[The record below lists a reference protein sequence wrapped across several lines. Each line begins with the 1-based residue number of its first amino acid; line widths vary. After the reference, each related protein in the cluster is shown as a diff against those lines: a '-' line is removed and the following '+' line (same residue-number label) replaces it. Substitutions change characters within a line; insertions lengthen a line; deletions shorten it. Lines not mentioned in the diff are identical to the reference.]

1 MKPCTKTECDYYSS
15 YEFVSG
21 NLEAVPNRIGICSN
35 CKHFTFFD
43 LLRVGGETVALPKAK
58 EPEAVKPQSP
68 ASSEAPKPKKGK

>member
-35 CKHFTFFD
+35 CKHFGFFD
-43 LLRVGGETVALPKAK
+43 LLRVGGEAVALPKAK
-58 EPEAVKPQSP
+58 EPEAAKPAQE
-68 ASSEAPKPKKGK
+68 AEAPKPKKGK